1 MNWCIFTGSAHLY
14 IAKRLRTRPIY
25 LVTVPRTRFL
35 VTQISPRTTTDIAL
49 VLLRLW
55 RDHSRIPTRL
65 TLPSLARCTYLQLRT
80 LASLRLARR
89 VAIHAL
95 STRSTNI
102 ERAALLYHKR
112 RTHSEPIPIRST
124 VATVPEFRVAADKNR
139 SRLNCGRN
147 LNETVNRMF
156 RRSPGIRET
165 RDRRSERGQT
175 RIRKRCSRQMLHSR
189 AACSPRTFL
198 RFAVFARSVLR
209 VARIF
214 FLPSARYVLSTGERT
229 AQVSRS
235 AGVFDFQFEIW
246 VVKNYSLEMLF
257 QPMPSV

>member
-1 MNWCIFTGSAHLY
+1 MYFHRFGS
-14 IAKRLRTRPIY
+14 PIY
-25 LVTVPRTRFL
+25 SETSSYAPNLSRHGSENTVPRDTNQPSYDHGYCARFAASVARPL
-35 VTQISPRTTTDIAL
+35 AHTDSPDSP
-49 VLLRLW
+49 V
-55 RDHSRIPTRL
+55 SGQMYVPTA
-65 TLPSLARCTYLQLRT
+65 TS

-175 RIRKRCSRQMLHSR
+175 RIRKRCFRQMLHSR

-198 RFAVFARSVLR
+198 RFAVFARSILR

-229 AQVSRS
+229 ARVSRS
-235 AGVFDFQFEIW
+235 AGVFDFQGNLRFE
-246 VVKNYSLEMLF
+246 L
-257 QPMPSV
+257 